1 VGERYFTVR
10 CCYDLGQVQQ
20 ARGHLGAALRTY
32 GQGLDIA
39 GETGRQ
45 LPIVGIA
52 HVGLAE
58 VLCERNELEAA
69 IDHATQGIALCRQ
82 IAYTRPLATGLTT
95 LAWIR
100 QAQGDAAGA
109 LDAISQAELVQPS
122 PKVVTLFNPV
132 PVWRGRGGCAPPAGP
147 RPARR
152 GHAAG
157 AWAEGGRRAELA
169 AGGRI
174 PCAGAGAARRPRTRP
189 GAQAAAAAVRAGG
202 RPGADGQRHRDTGP
216 AGARPPGGRRP
227 GGRAG
232 GPDRGARA

>member
-1 VGERYFTVR
+1 CGQGWGE
-10 CCYDLGQVQQ
+10 VQ
-20 ARGHLGAALRTY
+20 RGGGWVGAAVASL

-82 IAYTRPLATGLTT
+82 IAYTPPLATGLTT

-122 PKVVTLFNPV
+122 PKGVTLF
-132 PVWRGRGGCAPPAGP
+132 
-147 RPARR
+147 
-152 GHAAG
+152 
-157 AWAEGGRRAELA
+157 
-169 AGGRI
+169 
-174 PCAGAGAARRPRTRP
+174 
-189 GAQAAAAAVRAGG
+189 
-202 RPGADGQRHRDTGP
+202 
-216 AGARPPGGRRP
+216 
-227 GGRAG
+227 
-232 GPDRGARA
+232 

>member
-1 VGERYFTVR
+1 
-10 CCYDLGQVQQ
+10 
-20 ARGHLGAALRTY
+20 AALRTY

-52 HVGLAE
+52 RVGVAE

-82 IAYTRPLATGLTT
+82 IAYTRPLATGLAT

-132 PVWRGRGGCAPPAGP
+132 PVWRARPLLAPRAGTAAAPPA
-147 RPARR
+147 R
-152 GHAAG
+152 
-157 AWAEGGRRAELA
+157 
-169 AGGRI
+169 
-174 PCAGAGAARRPRTRP
+174 AARPR
-189 GAQAAAAAVRAGG
+189 
-202 RPGADGQRHRDTGP
+202 
-216 AGARPPGGRRP
+216 
-227 GGRAG
+227 
-232 GPDRGARA
+232 